1 MTCVLLSLMGTPA
14 DAMDGKLERDCSA
27 GFAGQYFGFA
37 DWSYTSSSGSSK
49 TVTEIYLGPLG
60 QYQSPVSAIV
70 GALILGLL
78 FALLVGTVLMM
89 LYWRRRA
96 KPIE

>member
-1 MTCVLLSLMGTPA
+1 
-14 DAMDGKLERDCSA
+14 MDGKLERDCSA

-70 GALILGLL
+70 GALVLGLL
-78 FALLVGTVLMM
+78 FALSVAAFSLILG
-89 LYWRRRA
+89 WRRRT
-96 KPIE
+96 KSV